1 MPNRIR
7 HILSSALLVLF
18 LWQIGCLCGSFL
30 LQNDQ
35 VSAQAA
41 YFIEELEEG
50 EDLFDGFGGAMSE
63 EEVEEHFAF
72 VYVDLFFFPE
82 LNSYHSKDTEDYYLP
97 IFSKIPIPPPE
108 MIS

>member
-1 MPNRIR
+1 MQNRIR

-18 LWQIGCLCGSFL
+18 LWQIGCLCGSYL
-30 LQNDQ
+30 LQNEQ

-41 YFIEELEEG
+41 YFAEELEEAD
-50 EDLFDGFGGAMSE
+50 DLFDGFGGAMSE
-63 EEVEEHFAF
+63 EEVEEHFAY

-82 LNSYHSKDTEDYYLP
+82 LNSHHSIQTEGYYLP
-97 IFSKIPIPPPE
+97 IYSKIPIPPPE